1 MLGALLML
9 FEDLPRI
16 ASAQTKPRP
25 LASSA
30 VSYIL
35 GCGDGRRIGDKSMRT
50 TSLILALVMQSVMTV
65 SLAQEAK
72 TPVGRPIPEEHKNF
86 VAEVEGVFRKFP
98 KASARYKLTDFGEN
112 PVWSCPWDCQDWPGF
127 VDCRPVCEPQR

>member
-1 MLGALLML
+1 
-9 FEDLPRI
+9 
-16 ASAQTKPRP
+16 
-25 LASSA
+25 
-30 VSYIL
+30 
-35 GCGDGRRIGDKSMRT
+35 MRT

-112 PVWSCPWDCQDWPGF
+112 PVWSCCPWDCQDWPGF
-127 VDCRPVCEPQR
+127 VDCRPVSEPQR